1 MKETTKTD
9 YEAIQDQMTKNI
21 RATEAIR
28 ADKDKQGYAG
38 TTTNI
43 KENFKMEYNITGKI
57 TSKVLNYISSVA
69 VDYNVMPVDMK
80 FHLNNLSETEF
91 KLYAHNLMDYAYAH
105 PFDVVEYPTKQD
117 RDTRFYNFRDCNK
130 HLIDDST
137 NIPVSA
143 YTPAKEY
150 HIPTDTEI
158 RLKNDLEWTNLKVE
172 YLADRL
178 NNSADAYLFMKAIL
192 EDTEQK
198 LTDTKEA
205 WIQDLAWQHETG
217 YISVDDAI
225 ADLAKDKAITAL
237 LKKYDYS
244 PRTRK

>member
-28 ADKDKQGYAG
+28 ADKDKAGYAG

-43 KENFKMEYNITGKI
+43 KENIKMEYNITGKI

-105 PFDVVEYPTKQD
+105 PFDTVVYATKQD
-117 RDTRFYNFRDCNK
+117 RDSRFYNFRDCNK

-137 NIPVSA
+137 NIPASA
-143 YTPAKEY
+143 YVPAKEY

-192 EDTEQK
+192 EDYEAKMPKKRKT
-198 LTDTKEA
+198 TK
-205 WIQDLAWQHETG
+205 
-217 YISVDDAI
+217 
-225 ADLAKDKAITAL
+225 K
-237 LKKYDYS
+237 
-244 PRTRK
+244 